1 MTEYLVKISMRYKIL
16 KTIYCDSFLTSI
28 QMQMKMV
35 LRNLCARAHVSKV
48 KLICFNN
55 AQIRQ
60 ISNGSSSVEDVCEV
74 CPRLYFF

>member
-1 MTEYLVKISMRYKIL
+1 
-16 KTIYCDSFLTSI
+16 
-28 QMQMKMV
+28 MQMKMV

-48 KLICFNN
+48 KFISFNN

-74 CPRLYFF
+74 CLHLFDFSKHVCDAF